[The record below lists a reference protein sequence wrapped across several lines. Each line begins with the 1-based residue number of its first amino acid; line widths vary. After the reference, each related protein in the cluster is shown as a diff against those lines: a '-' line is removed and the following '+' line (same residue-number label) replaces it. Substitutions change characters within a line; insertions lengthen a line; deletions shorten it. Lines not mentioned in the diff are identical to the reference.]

1 MAASSFGISEQALLV
16 HSKRI
21 GLISQNIANAD
32 TPNFK
37 AKDIDFKSVLGA
49 ADSKLAMSKT
59 SAGHIPLSMGRAAGF
74 VEPSQLSLDGNT
86 VDIEAE
92 KVKLMEATQLYD
104 VALQFVNGSITSKL
118 EVIKGGK

>member
-1 MAASSFGISEQALLV
+1 MAVSFGVSEQAMLL

-21 GLISQNIANAD
+21 GLISGNIANAD
-32 TPNFK
+32 TPNYK
-37 AKDIDFKSVLGA
+37 AKDIDFKSALAGA
-49 ADSKLAMSKT
+49 NSKLTLSKT
-59 SAGHIPLSMGRAAGF
+59 SSGHIELSMGKFEGF

-86 VDIEAE
+86 VDIESE

-104 VALQFVNGSITSKL
+104 VALQFVSGSITSKL

>member
-1 MAASSFGISEQALLV
+1 MAATFGVSEQALLL

-49 ADSKLAMSKT
+49 AGSRLSMSGT
-59 SAGHIPLSMGRAAGF
+59 SEGHITSSIGNKAGF
-74 VEPSQLSLDGNT
+74 VNPAQLSLDGNT

-104 VALQFVNGSITSKL
+104 VALQFVNGSIASKL

>member
-1 MAASSFGISEQALLV
+1 MASTFGISEQALLV

-21 GLISQNIANAD
+21 GLISKNIANAD

-37 AKDIDFKSVLGA
+37 AKDIDFKSALGA
-49 ADSKLAMSKT
+49 VGAQIEMSKT
-59 SAGHIPLSMGRAAGF
+59 SSGHISLSKGFNAGF
-74 VEPSQLSLDGNT
+74 VEPAQLSLDGNT

-104 VALQFVNGSITSKL
+104 VALQFVSGSITSKL
-118 EVIKGGK
+118 EIIKGGQ